1 MDKIGAQKQYYPN
14 EQGAVKF
21 SPEALPNRILRTG
34 SARASNSG
42 AKGAESFRLYRT
54 FIERINEVFLKI
66 SEGTPL
72 DRKPIN
78 TTATELLQSLRTHRK
93 QFVGFIL
100 GGGIKGYE
108 MAKSAVNIAI
118 LSALTANEIKLPPHR
133 VLYAVI
139 GAFLHDSGMFQLPV
153 QILEKNGELTDGE
166 RKLIQNHPL
175 LSRKIAVIGLSYPA
189 EVGEIVVQHHERWD
203 GKGYPYRALGNAISV
218 GARIVS
224 VADSFEAMV
233 SPKPYRSPI
242 VGYQANKN
250 LLADNSH
257 RFDPNILK
265 AFILTLGVYP
275 IGSVVRL
282 NNGVAARISEVSAE
296 TPLRPKIQILT
307 DEAGRAKS
315 GDAVFVDL
323 QTEKGLFISKALDSD
338 EIDGLNVGG

>member
-1 MDKIGAQKQYYPN
+1 MDKFALQREYNPN
-14 EQGAVKF
+14 EQAEVRF
-21 SPEALPNRILRTG
+21 SPEALPNRLSRTG
-34 SARASNSG
+34 SVRAS
-42 AKGAESFRLYRT
+42 AVRVKGRESYRLYRT

-66 SEGTPL
+66 SEGIPL

-78 TTATELLQSLRTHRK
+78 ATATELLQSLRTHRE
-93 QFVGFIL
+93 QFVGFVL
-100 GGGIKGYE
+100 GGGVRGYE

-118 LSALTANEIKLPPHR
+118 LSALTAQEIRLPSHR

-153 QILEKNGELTDGE
+153 EILEKKGELTAEE
-166 RKLIQNHPL
+166 RKLVQKHPL
-175 LSRKIAVIGLSYPA
+175 LSRKIAVIGLSYPG

-203 GKGYPYRALGNAISV
+203 GKGYPYRASGNAISV

-233 SPKPYRSPI
+233 SPKPYRSSI

-275 IGSVVRL
+275 IGSFVRL
-282 NNGVAARISEVSAE
+282 NNGIVARISEVRAT
-296 TPLRPKIQILT
+296 TPLRPKVQILT
-307 DEAGRAKS
+307 DETGSAKS
-315 GDAVFVDL
+315 GETVFVDL
-323 QTEKGLFISKALDSD
+323 QTEKGLFILKALDLK
-338 EIDGLNVGG
+338 EIGELNVGG